1 MNLVIDVGNTQV
13 KLAVFEGNKI
23 VFNISCSRNELK
35 TELENIKKNF
45 LIDNSI
51 ISSVALFSK
60 NELSEIDKMF
70 SELMQLSHNTPVPYN
85 NLYGTPKTLGVDRV
99 AIAAGAITKYPKKNV
114 LVIDAGTCI
123 TYDFVDDKGAYLGGA
138 ISPGVKMRY
147 KSLNEFT
154 DKLPLLDPL
163 SPKNII
169 GKSTEE
175 SIHSGIVNGVLAEI
189 NSIIN
194 QYKEQYKN
202 LTVVL
207 TGGDTNF
214 LSERLKNSIF
224 ANPNFLLEGLNMIL
238 IYNSKND

>member
-1 MNLVIDVGNTQV
+1 MNLIIDVGNTQV
-13 KLAVFEGNKI
+13 KLAVFEGSELL
-23 VFNISCSRNELK
+23 FNTVCEKDLLIGELQK
-35 TELENIKKNF
+35 IKKNF
-45 LIDNSI
+45 LINQSI
-51 ISSVALFSK
+51 ISTVTLFSD
-60 NELSEIDKMF
+60 NELTEIKKIYPQ
-70 SELMQLSHNTPVPYN
+70 LVQLSHNTTVPFK
-85 NLYGTPKTLGVDRV
+85 NLYGTPQTLGVDRI
-99 AIAAGAITKYPKKNV
+99 AIAAAAVSKYPNKNV

-123 TYDFVDDKGAYLGGA
+123 TYDFVNDRGSYIGGA
-138 ISPGVKMRY
+138 ITAGVKMRY

-154 DKLPLLDPL
+154 DKLPLLDPVY
-163 SPKNII
+163 PKSII

-194 QYKEQYKN
+194 QYKEQNRK

-214 LSERLKNSIF
+214 LAKRLKNVIF
-224 ANPNFLLEGLNMIL
+224 ANPIFLLEGLNMIL

>member
-1 MNLVIDVGNTQV
+1 MNLIIDVGNTQV
-13 KLAVFEGNKI
+13 KLAVFEGSAL
-23 VFNISCSRNELK
+23 VFDTVCKKDLLLVELQK
-35 TELENIKKNF
+35 IKKSF
-45 LIDNSI
+45 LIDQSI
-51 ISSVALFSK
+51 ISTVALFSED
-60 NELSEIDKMF
+60 ELTEIKKIF
-70 SELMQLSHNTPVPYN
+70 PHLISLSQNTTVPFK
-85 NLYGTPKTLGVDRV
+85 NLYGTPQTLGVDRI
-99 AIAAGAITKYPKKNV
+99 AIAAASVSKYPNKNV

-123 TYDFVDDKGAYLGGA
+123 TYDFVDESGSYHGGA
-138 ISPGVKMRY
+138 ITAGVRMRY

-154 DKLPLLDPL
+154 DRLPLLDPEY
-163 SPKNII
+163 PKSII

-194 QYKEQYKN
+194 QYKEQYKK

-214 LSERLKNSIF
+214 LAKRLKNGIF
-224 ANPNFLLEGLNMIL
+224 ANPIFLLEGLNMIL